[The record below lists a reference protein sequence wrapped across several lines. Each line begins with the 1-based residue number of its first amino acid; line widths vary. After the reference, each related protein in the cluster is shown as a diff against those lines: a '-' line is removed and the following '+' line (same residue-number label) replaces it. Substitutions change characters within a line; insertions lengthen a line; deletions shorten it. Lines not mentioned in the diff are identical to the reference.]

1 MGTKWDYTCKLLT
14 LHLYLQ
20 QSKSSVNASY
30 YYYFILVNHLTKSRE
45 WGAALAFFIL
55 STENGSYLGVIN
67 LRRYQLVDIYVWLL
81 TYRRIN
87 VIRISYFGFPF
98 FRFLKK

>member
-1 MGTKWDYTCKLLT
+1 MGTKWDYTCKMLT

-30 YYYFILVNHLTKSRE
+30 YYYFILVTHLTKSRE
-45 WGAALAFFIL
+45 WGAALAFIL
-55 STENGSYLGVIN
+55 SIENGSYLGVIN